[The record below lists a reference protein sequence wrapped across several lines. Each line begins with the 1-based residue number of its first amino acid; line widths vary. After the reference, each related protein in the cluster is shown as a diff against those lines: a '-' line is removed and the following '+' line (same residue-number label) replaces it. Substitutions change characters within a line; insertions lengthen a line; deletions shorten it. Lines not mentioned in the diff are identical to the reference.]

1 MIPVPAG
8 LHATFTTVAVT
19 GTNGKTTTTGM
30 IEAIVRATG
39 APSARITTLG
49 AWVGDRAV
57 AEGPTLEAFVT
68 GIECAHRAGVR
79 TLALEVTSR
88 ALGNGFAQLWPA
100 NVAVFTNLSRDHIE
114 YHGDPEHYLAAKAQL
129 FMTLPAGGAAV
140 WNACDPASALLDEV
154 TPPNARRFGFARDLR
169 KIPEDCQ
176 RLSVDLVSRES
187 RIVDRSTHVLLE
199 PSPLADAL
207 GGELVLGVLGDVNVE
222 NALAAALATHA
233 VGCSPAHIVRGLAEF
248 TGVTGRFER
257 VWSNPLVVVDYA
269 HTADAL
275 AATLALA
282 RKLVAPGGRVL
293 VAFGCGGEADSGKR
307 PEMGQVA
314 VESADAVILTSD
326 NPRNEDPVSIIRQ
339 ILDGIA
345 RATNSPGIS
354 AEEGGPTRVRTTK
367 GQSVSLFI
375 EPDRQRA
382 IQLAIAE
389 CNLGDIV
396 VVAGKGHERTQR
408 IANHVLPF
416 DDAEVARQAARA
428 RFSGAKVS
436 HEDRS

>member
-8 LHATFTTVAVT
+8 ISATFTTVAVT

-30 IEAIVRATG
+30 VEAIVRATG

-49 AWVGDRAV
+49 AWVGDVQV

-68 GIECAHRAGVR
+68 GIECAHAAGVR

-100 NVAVFTNLSRDHIE
+100 LVAVFTNLSRDHID

-129 FMTLPAGGAAV
+129 FMTLAPGGAAI

-154 TPPNARRFGFARDLR
+154 TPKGVRRFGFARTPLT
-169 KIPEDCQ
+169 IPG
-176 RLSVDLVSRES
+176 LPLDLVARES
-187 RIVDRSTHVLLE
+187 RIVNGTTHVTLE
-199 PSPLADAL
+199 PSPLAGAL

-233 VGCSPAHIVRGLAEF
+233 IGCAPAHIARGLAEF

-257 VWSNPLVVVDYA
+257 VSTQPLVIVDYA

-275 AATLALA
+275 DSTLVLA
-282 RKLVAPGGRVL
+282 RQLVAPEARVF
-293 VAFGCGGEADSGKR
+293 VVFGCGGEADSGKR
-307 PEMGQVA
+307 PDMGRVA
-314 VESADAVILTSD
+314 VESADAVVLTSD
-326 NPRNEDPVSIIRQ
+326 NPRNEDPVSILRGV
-339 ILDGIA
+339 LGGIA
-345 RATNSPGIS
+345 SATNSPGIS
-354 AEEGGPTRVRTTK
+354 PEEGRPTLVRTTK
-367 GQSVSLFI
+367 GQSVSLWI

-389 CNLGDIV
+389 CNLDDIV

-408 IANHVLPF
+408 IANLVLPF
-416 DDAEVARQAARA
+416 DDAEVARQAVRA
-428 RFSGAKVS
+428 RLGSKGES
-436 HEDRS
+436 